1 MIFVKS
7 KYPDEVTLA
16 GELQNLYP
24 EYKRKKLNILKVQI
38 RQCLDEI
45 GDEDSDLELNNNAEF
60 EMKASNGEEPKFF
73 IDKKP
78 SNMFNNSINELY
90 KRTSALNQSS
100 NATNTTP
107 DAINLST
114 NQTTNQTNNQSMN
127 ITLNNSK
134 FINNT
139 IDSSANLLNADDSTF
154 NRSTSEQS
162 GAKRLV
168 KGKLSTKKRSLE
180 EEGEQKVDKL
190 LLKQLKM
197 KNKYVKEPK
206 VNFSDFAGI
215 DDKIAELKRFVNHFK
230 TKQSFYPKD
239 YRSLLVHGPSG
250 VGKSSLVEATA
261 NYLSTCLLSTVLNS
275 TGNNEQVFNDL
286 LELVRLNES
295 EDGCLILLDR
305 IDSIGLKTEGS
316 NLEKDRNIIVQLENF
331 LDSLPEFNEKRVL
344 LVATTNKYEKLD
356 AEIQNLFDINLKL
369 DLPNQQ
375 ARHQILSLIREK
387 HLPNLQLDVGQL
399 SKQTPG
405 YVAKDYHN
413 LFITAKHIANERYLT
428 DDQPME
434 EDGATLGPSVGAI
447 GDVSE
452 RSGITIGDV
461 EEALKLVSPASKNE
475 GFANMST
482 VSWDDIG
489 ALVEAKDLLKLC
501 ILDRVKYKEIAEAFK
516 LNKPVGILMY
526 GPPGCGKTL
535 LAKAIANEA
544 EINFISVRGPELMN
558 KYVGESER
566 AVRELFQRANKLKP
580 CLIFFDEFDSISS
593 CKTDTSNDVTT
604 RVMKQLLVEMD
615 GYDSRSCFMLA
626 ATNRPDL
633 IDPAILRPG
642 RFNKAI
648 YIGVPNAEERV
659 DILKTITKNGT
670 HPKCSSTVDFDR
682 IGSAPSLDGYS
693 GADLTELIDIAT
705 ESAFKRFISRKES
718 GELLGQN
725 EAVVQEEDF
734 DAALRRI
741 RPPLSEKQRR
751 RYEEMKIKFESMQ
764 K

>member
-1 MIFVKS
+1 MA
-7 KYPDEVTLA
+7 T
-16 GELQNLYP
+16 ELQSLYP
-24 EYKRKKLNILKVQI
+24 EYKRKKLNILKLQI

-45 GDEDSDLELNNNAEF
+45 GDEDSDRELNNNTDF
-60 EMKASNGEEPKFF
+60 EMKADNEEARFF
-73 IDKKP
+73 VDKKP

-90 KRTSALNQSS
+90 KRHSSLNQSS
-100 NATNTTP
+100 NQS
-107 DAINLST
+107 DAIVLNT
-114 NQTTNQTNNQSMN
+114 NHSMN
-127 ITLNNSK
+127 NSMNPNNSK
-134 FINNT
+134 TVNIL
-139 IDSSANLLNADDSTF
+139 DVSANLAGDSV
-154 NRSTSEQS
+154 QS
-162 GAKRLV
+162 VNDSSKSRLT
-168 KGKLSTKKRSLE
+168 KSKLSAKKRSLDE
-180 EEGEQKVDKL
+180 ENEQKVDRL
-190 LLKQLKM
+190 LSKQLKM

-215 DDKIAELKRFVNHFK
+215 DEKICELKRFVNHFK
-230 TKQSFYPKD
+230 TKESFYPKD

-261 NYLSTCLLSTVLNS
+261 NYLSASLLSTVLS
-275 TGNNEQVFNDL
+275 SSGNNEQVFNDL
-286 LELVRLNES
+286 LELVKLNES
-295 EDGCLILLDR
+295 DDGCIILLDR

-316 NLEKDRNIIVQLENF
+316 NLEKDRNIIVQLETF
-331 LDSLPEFNEKRVL
+331 LDSLPDFSEKRVL
-344 LVATTNKYEKLD
+344 MVATTNKYEKLD
-356 AEIQNLFDINLKL
+356 AEIQNLFDISLKL
-369 DLPNQQ
+369 DLPNQL
-375 ARHQILSLIREK
+375 ARHMMLSLIRERY
-387 HLPNLQLDVGQL
+387 LPNVQLDVGQL

-405 YVAKDYHN
+405 FVAKDYHN
-413 LFITAKHIANERYLT
+413 LFITAKHIANERYLSGE
-428 DDQPME
+428 QPME
-434 EDGATLGPSVGAI
+434 DDSGTASK
-447 GDVSE
+447 SK
-452 RSGITIGDV
+452 GITSWDV
-461 EEALKLVSPASKNE
+461 EEALKSVSPASKNE
-475 GFANMST
+475 GFANSSN
-482 VSWDDIG
+482 VSWSDIG

-501 ILDRVKYKEIAEAFK
+501 ILDRVKYKEIAEAFR

-593 CKTDTSNDVTT
+593 CKTDTSNDVST

-670 HPKCSSTVDFDR
+670 HPKCSPTVDFER
-682 IGSAPSLDGYS
+682 IGSDPSLDGYS
-693 GADLTELIDIAT
+693 GADLTELVDVAT

-718 GELLGQN
+718 GEQQD
-725 EAVVQEEDF
+725 EAVVMAEDF
-734 DAALRRI
+734 DGALRRI

-751 RYEEMKIKFESMQ
+751 RYEEMKIKFESLQ

>member
-1 MIFVKS
+1 M
-7 KYPDEVTLA
+7 A
-16 GELQNLYP
+16 GELQNIYP

-45 GDEDSDLELNNNAEF
+45 SDEDSDLELNNNSDF
-60 EMKASNGEEPKFF
+60 EMKADNGEEAKFF
-73 IDKKP
+73 VDKKP

-90 KRTSALNQSS
+90 KRTASLNQSS
-100 NATNTTP
+100 NAAHDAHSTSQNT
-107 DAINLST
+107 
-114 NQTTNQTNNQSMN
+114 NQSMN
-127 ITLNNSK
+127 NTLNNSK
-134 FINNT
+134 FINT
-139 IDSSANLLNADDSTF
+139 IDNSANIVNVGDFTF
-154 NRSTSEQS
+154 NQSSSEQS
-162 GAKRLV
+162 GAKTRLA
-168 KGKLSTKKRSLE
+168 KGKLSTKKRSLD

-206 VNFSDFAGI
+206 LNFSDFAGI
-215 DDKIAELKRFVNHFK
+215 DDKICELKRFVNHFK
-230 TKQSFYPKD
+230 TKESFYPKD

-250 VGKSSLVEATA
+250 VGKTSLVEATA
-261 NYLSTCLLSTVLNS
+261 NYLSVCLLSTVLNS
-275 TGNNEQVFNDL
+275 SSNNDQVFNDL

-295 EDGCLILLDR
+295 DDGCIILLDR

-356 AEIQNLFDINLKL
+356 AEIQNLFDISLKL

-375 ARHQILSLIREK
+375 ARHLILSLIREK

-413 LFITAKHIANERYLT
+413 LFITAKHIANERYLSA
-428 DDQPME
+428 DADQPME
-434 EDGATLGPSVGAI
+434 DDSMALGMAA
-447 GDVSE
+447 SE
-452 RSGITIGDV
+452 RSTAGITVRDV

-475 GFANMST
+475 GFANMSS

-670 HPKCSSTVDFDR
+670 HPRCSTTVDFDR
-682 IGSAPSLDGYS
+682 IGSDPSLDGYS

-718 GELLGQN
+718 GELSEPN
-725 EAVVQEEDF
+725 EAVVREEDF